1 MIFRELTNEEFT
13 SFTNNFNA
21 SSIYQSVPYME
32 VMKNQGFQTL
42 LLGLVDN
49 NNILGATLVLLEK
62 KGKVGYGYVPR
73 GFLIDYNN
81 FELLD
86 IFTKEIKKYL
96 SKLNI
101 ISIKICPPIIKTI
114 TDMKYNVVSHNNYY
128 DNILFN
134 LKKLGYK
141 HLGYNNYFE
150 ALKPRFEAIIDI
162 NIPYY
167 ILFKNIKKEFRTKIR
182 SAEEKGIKIYK
193 GNIEDITTLYEQI
206 KVKYPRNF
214 EFFKDTYKYFNE
226 YNNGDIFF
234 ARLDT
239 KYYLN
244 KIQEKYINQE
254 TKCKYLNTM
263 VSSANKQRDKYI
275 IKKMEADKELNRL
288 RKELVKATKY
298 LQENPDGLIIA
309 TSLVLKNKDEIFIL
323 TDGVDKKYKSLN
335 PKHLLMWKLIE
346 MYSKQGFKRINMSA
360 MSNPN
365 IEDNKFAGLNTFKIN
380 FNALCYEYLGDL
392 ELICNDKLNF
402 IYNNF
407 NLKNILKI

>member
-1 MIFRELTNEEFT
+1 MILRELSNEEFI
-13 SFTNNFNA
+13 SFTNSFNA
-21 SSIYQSVPYME
+21 SSIYQSVPYMK
-32 VMKNQGFQTL
+32 VMENQGFKTL
-42 LLGLVDN
+42 LLGLIDN
-49 NNILGATLVLLEK
+49 NNIVAATLVLLEK
-62 KGKVGYGYVPR
+62 KNKVGYGYIPR
-73 GFLIDYNN
+73 GYLIDYNN
-81 FELLD
+81 FELLS

-96 SKLNI
+96 AKLNI
-101 ISIKICPPIIKTI
+101 ISIKLCPPISRTI
-114 TDMKYNVVSHNNYY
+114 TDMKYNIVNHNNYY
-128 DNILFN
+128 DNIIYN
-134 LKKLGYK
+134 LKQLGYK

-150 ALKPRFEAIIDI
+150 ALKPRFEAVIDI
-162 NIPYY
+162 SSPYY

-182 SAEEKGIKIYK
+182 SSEEKGIKIYK
-193 GNIEDITTLYEQI
+193 GSIDEINILYEQI
-206 KVKYPRNF
+206 KAKYPRNF

-226 YNNGDIFF
+226 YKCGELFY
-234 ARLDT
+234 AKLDT

-244 KIQEKYINQE
+244 KIQEKYINKE
-254 TKCKYLNTM
+254 TECKYLNTM
-263 VSSANKQRDKYI
+263 VSSMNKQREKYI
-275 IKKMEADKELNRL
+275 VKKMDADKELNRL

-298 LQENPDGLIIA
+298 LQEHPEGIIIA

-335 PKHLLMWKLIE
+335 PKHLLIWKLIE
-346 MYSKQGFKRINMSA
+346 MYSKQGYKRLNMSA

-402 IYNNF
+402 LYNNF

>member
-13 SFTNNFNA
+13 SFAATYNA

-42 LLGLVDN
+42 LLGLIDN
-49 NNILGATLVLLEK
+49 NNILGATMVLIEK
-62 KGKVGYGYVPR
+62 KNKVGYGYVPR

-81 FELLD
+81 FELLS

-96 SKLNI
+96 SKKNI
-101 ISIKICPPIIKTI
+101 ISIKICPPIVRTI
-114 TDMKYNVVSHNNYY
+114 TDMKYNITNHNNYY
-128 DNILFN
+128 DNIWFN

-162 NIPYY
+162 NLPYY

-182 SAEEKGIKIYK
+182 SAEGKGIKIYK
-193 GNIEDITTLYEQI
+193 GNIDNIDILYEQI
-206 KVKYPRNF
+206 KSKYPRNF
-214 EFFKDTYKYFNE
+214 EFFKDIYVNFNKV
-226 YNNGDIFF
+226 NKGDIFF
-234 ARLDT
+234 AKLDT

-254 TKCKYLNTM
+254 SLCKYLNTM
-263 VSSANKQRDKYI
+263 VSSKNKHREKYVVR
-275 IKKMEADKELNRL
+275 KMAADNELNRL

-298 LQENPDGLIIA
+298 LQEHPEGIIIA
-309 TSLVLKNKDEIFIL
+309 TSLVLKNNDEIFIL

-335 PKHLLMWKLIE
+335 PKHLLIWKLME
-346 MYSKQGFKRINMSA
+346 MYSKKGFKKINMSA

-365 IEDNKFAGLNTFKIN
+365 IEDNKFEGLNTFKIN
-380 FNALCYEYLGDL
+380 FNALSYEYLGDL
-392 ELICNDKLNF
+392 ELVCNDKLNF
-402 IYNNF
+402 LYNNF